1 MSKVKL
7 TREDVLHVAKLSNLS
22 LTDAE
27 VDKFV
32 DQLSSIVDFVSEL
45 EEVDT
50 TNVEPTSQTTGLSSV
65 LREDEIKVDNSLT
78 TEEAVSGSDK
88 VHNNMFKVPAILT
101 DRSV

>member
-7 TREDVLHVAKLSNLS
+7 TKDDVLHVAKLSNLT
-22 LTDAE
+22 LTDDE

-32 DQLSSIVDFVSEL
+32 DQLSSIVGFVSEL

-50 TNVEPTSQTTGLSSV
+50 SNVEPTSQTTGLTSV